1 MEAIFDYY
9 DIDTNDI
16 WPFEAHH
23 FLIGNRPDEQIL
35 HLKNILE
42 AQIIKTRQE
51 QKQLN
56 KTVTILPFVTVADYD
71 NNTNKDLWLE
81 HVQDFEMAKCL
92 RDHVRLDYFSFV
104 DKRLDSCFF
113 LKQDI
118 IIPRINYY
126 FDFWFALKLGQYK
139 DGVKYIS
146 NFLNYQ
152 KSKNFELDSYAF
164 CEFLEDVILQYKD
177 EFIDEKVCARTE
189 KWIVSQKIEI
199 SEKHESLKT
208 KGMGNEKPEAKK
220 YTGGYR
226 TFLWKK
232 AEFNLGYF
240 NTSRNETALNELW
253 NDLIQAD
260 LIKKSTINDLKAVF
274 LNVPIKK
281 ENRIV
286 WSKSIKSL
294 IEFVKALI
302 NSKRIVELSGV
313 DHWLITMD
321 CFVLKSSKEIQFAS
335 LYKSDSKDSP
345 LKAGIE
351 VILKNFIV
359 KLE

>member
-1 MEAIFDYY
+1 MIDFYLLTDRINNSSKKKIRATIINEKEVNYELIGPFLGDLEIKICISEIIKEPIYSELYNSYTKQIDINKLIEDINLYSSQFTNLVDNGIIKLNNQSAENQEPDDDIFNPFLE
-9 DIDTNDI
+9 ITIINDKEFKI
-16 WPFEAHH
+16 LQRKTFKEFAFIVLVLKRTS
-23 FLIGNRPDEQIL
+23 FLISLLDEISKIGPFNEVEIFNLKEQFQAKKKKLEELIKP
-35 HLKNILE
+35 HLESEI
-42 AQIIKTRQE
+42 
-51 QKQLN
+51 
-56 KTVTILPFVTVADYD
+56 
-71 NNTNKDLWLE
+71 NTE
-81 HVQDFEMAKCL
+81 
-92 RDHVRLDYFSFV
+92 
-104 DKRLDSCFF
+104 
-113 LKQDI
+113 
-118 IIPRINYY
+118 
-126 FDFWFALKLGQYK
+126 
-139 DGVKYIS
+139 
-146 NFLNYQ
+146 
-152 KSKNFELDSYAF
+152 KSKKDDSLCF
-164 CEFLEDVILQYKD
+164 PPK
-177 EFIDEKVCARTE
+177 K
-189 KWIVSQKIEI
+189 
-199 SEKHESLKT
+199 KT
-208 KGMGNEKPEAKK
+208 YQG
-220 YTGGYR
+220 TYR
-226 TFLWKK
+226 TFVIKK

-351 VILKNFIV
+351 LILKNFFA